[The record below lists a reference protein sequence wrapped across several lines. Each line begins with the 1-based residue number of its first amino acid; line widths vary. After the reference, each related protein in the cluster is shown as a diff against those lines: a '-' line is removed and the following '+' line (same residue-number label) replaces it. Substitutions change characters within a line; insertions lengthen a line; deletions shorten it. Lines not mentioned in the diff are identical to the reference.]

1 MTFGQILDRIFR
13 LLRSHFRPF
22 VAIGA
27 LPFGAVIALE
37 AVFFGALYLAGV
49 FQHPPAQPNAMA
61 MLQLMLPMSLLFI
74 PVTLLIYGL
83 YYGASTYCA
92 LQADH
97 GFKVTAGEAFA
108 HAWSRIGRYAWLM
121 LLRSLIVAVPIIV
134 CVVAVFAG
142 ALLLGVIPKGNPNS
156 AALFFLIP
164 LAILLYLGAIVY
176 AILMSL
182 RLSLAFSACVHEN
195 LTASQAIR
203 RSGVLTHGAKGRI
216 FLVLLVIYAIS
227 YAVIMVF
234 YVAGLFVFAIGAL
247 TGLGH
252 LRTASPLTIALAVVA
267 CLVAIALMLLWTVLL
282 MAAYSIAFAVIYR
295 DQCLRKDGPLLPA
308 PLSPQNQLDSGFF
321 TPYPSGLPL
330 S

>member
-13 LLRSHFRPF
+13 LLRSHYRPF

-37 AVFFGALYLAGV
+37 AVFFGALYFAGA
-49 FQHPPAQPNAMA
+49 FQHLPAKPNTMA
-61 MLQLMLPMSLLFI
+61 MLQIMLPMSLLFI

-83 YYGASTYCA
+83 YYGASTYSA

-97 GFKVTAGEAFA
+97 GFKVTAGEAFG

-121 LLRSLIVAVPIIV
+121 VLRTLIVTIPIAV
-134 CVVAVFAG
+134 CMLAVLAG
-142 ALLLGVIPKGNPNS
+142 VLLLGVVPKGNPNS

-164 LAILLYLGAIVY
+164 LAVLLYLGAMVY

-182 RLSLAFSACVHEN
+182 RLSLAFSACVHED
-195 LTASQAIR
+195 LTAGQAIR

-227 YAVIMVF
+227 YAVIMVL
-234 YVAGLFVFAIGAL
+234 YAVGLFVFAIGAVA
-247 TGLGH
+247 GVGH
-252 LRTASPLTIALAVVA
+252 LHAASPLTIALAVVA

-282 MAAYSIAFAVIYR
+282 MAAYSIAFAIIYR
-295 DQCLRKDGPLLPA
+295 DQCLRKDGRLFPA
-308 PLSPQNQLDSGFF
+308 PAQPAE
-321 TPYPSGLPL
+321 PV
-330 S
+330 